1 MLRPLLCVAEKSADK
16 DLLLLAAKL
25 ERACRCSIAELAQ
38 IAETWESVGD

>member
-1 MLRPLLCVAEKSADK
+1 LLRPLLCVAEKSADK